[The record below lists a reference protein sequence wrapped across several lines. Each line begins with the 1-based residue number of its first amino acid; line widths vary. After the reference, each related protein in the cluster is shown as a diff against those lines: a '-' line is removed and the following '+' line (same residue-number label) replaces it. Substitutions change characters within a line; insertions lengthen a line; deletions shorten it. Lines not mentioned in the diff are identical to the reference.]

1 VSVLLF
7 VGLTAV
13 YLVNR
18 RDPIGSIDT
27 FPAEL
32 YPIAMI
38 RGDGMNLDRFAPV
51 LAPKKGP
58 MHAYVA
64 WSRGHLVSRYPIG
77 TALLF
82 VALEVPQVWLLDRF
96 APGWERRAP
105 LALTAWERLSKVTSA
120 FVAALAGAALYR
132 LLVRLGLGR
141 SALPAV
147 LAAALGSDLW
157 VVASQAPWQHGPA
170 ALALTLTLLTLTP
183 PGGTMTRGRLALGGL
198 WTALMVA
205 FRPLDVLLAGFVFF
219 WVAWNH
225 TRRLACFLPGPVVIG
240 ALVVGYNVWHFDTIA
255 GGQAGLEA
263 LHPDMHKTEGVWS
276 GDLLAGAAGTLAS
289 PSRGLFL
296 FCPWTALALLVLPW
310 SRSRLR
316 RGSPL
321 PWMAAA
327 LLPYFLMLSKYS
339 IWWAGKTFGPRYW
352 IDVVPVFAVLL
363 AAGLEHAR
371 ERSRAL
377 LLAFGAAIVFSVVVQ
392 TVGAFCYPS
401 SWNFEPSDV
410 DTHHERLWDWT
421 DCELIRCL
429 IEGRKPW

>member
-1 VSVLLF
+1 MLF

-13 YLVNR
+13 YLINR
-18 RDPIGSIDT
+18 RAPIGSVDT

-32 YPIAMI
+32 YPITVI
-38 RGDGMNLDRFAPV
+38 RGDGLNLDRFASV

-58 MHAYVA
+58 MHAYVS
-64 WSRGHLVSRYPIG
+64 WSRGHLISRYPVG
-77 TALLF
+77 TSLLF
-82 VALEVPQVWLLDRF
+82 VVLEAPQVWLLDRF
-96 APGWERRAP
+96 APGWERRAESP
-105 LALTAWERLSKVTSA
+105 LSAWQRLSKITSA
-120 FVAALAGAALYR
+120 VVAALAAAALYR

-170 ALALTLTLLTLTP
+170 ALALSLAVLTLIPPEGPLT
-183 PGGTMTRGRLALGGL
+183 RSRLALGGL
-198 WTALMVA
+198 WTALLVA
-205 FRPLDVLLAGFVFF
+205 FRPLDVLLAGVIFL

-225 TRRLACFLPGPVVIG
+225 NRRLAWFLPGPVVMG
-240 ALVVGYNVWHFDTIA
+240 ALLVGYNLWHFGTIA
-255 GGQAGLEA
+255 GGQAELEA
-263 LHPDMHKTEGVWS
+263 LHPLLHRTEGVWS
-276 GDLLAGAAGTLAS
+276 GDLLAGAAGTLFS

-296 FCPWTALALLVLPW
+296 YCPWTALALLALPW
-310 SRSRLR
+310 SWKRLR
-316 RGSPL
+316 GRSL
-321 PWMAAA
+321 VLWLAAA

-352 IDVVPVFAVLL
+352 IDVVPLLAVLL
-363 AAGLEHAR
+363 AAGLEHAH

-392 TVGAFCYPS
+392 TVGAFCFPS
-401 SWNFEPSDV
+401 SWNYEPTDA
-410 DTHHERLWDWT
+410 DTHHERLWHWT
-421 DCELIRCL
+421 DCELTRCL